1 MGMDLVEIV
10 IRVEETFV
18 IDLPNYECSFIRT
31 VGDLFRLTL
40 EKLHLPYV
48 STLDFEGEQTGRDF
62 SQRRFPGLAHW
73 TTIDVWATLR
83 GIICDQLQVDIDE
96 VRESATFADDLR
108 CD

>member
-18 IDLPNYECSFIRT
+18 IDLPTEECSFIRT

-40 EKLHLPYV
+40 EKLHLPYLSAV
-48 STLDFEGEQTGRDF
+48 ELDGKRPGRDF
-62 SQRRFPGLAHW
+62 SQTRFPGLTNW
-73 TTIDVWATLR
+73 TTPDVWSTLR
-83 GIICDQLQVDIDE
+83 GIICDQLQVDIDD
-96 VRESATFADDLR
+96 VRESATFLDDLR